1 MVTLRLKNRNDT
13 PSEQTQQQNNEAQ
26 RRSQS
31 GLIDDPYK
39 GVNVGMATGKLFE
52 SQLLGDLSSKVV
64 LESLQQTLSETF
76 KNAGVGENE
85 LNEAVKY
92 IYYRSGNNKGERKW
106 NSSEMF
112 MQSVFG
118 GIKSGN
124 EKEKAEA
131 YYDLNDLLR
140 SLGDKTRFPKL
151 KVIPTFLLREVEFNM
166 SLEIARRSQPEINSK
181 KFVTTLT
188 SELQQKLT
196 PGTKVKIISG
206 LGTPMDYVQKI
217 DFVVA
222 IIGNKGEILR
232 YYSYDLKT
240 NPDVEESLMKDVFIV
255 IPEDLQATLEE
266 RTRSCIDIVV
276 QNVVE
281 RELIV
286 TPERGS

>member
-1 MVTLRLKNRNDT
+1 MATLHLKKLDNN
-13 PSEQTQQQNNEAQ
+13 PQQNNAAQ
-26 RRSQS
+26 RQDQA
-31 GLIDDPYK
+31 GLVDDPYK
-39 GVNVGMATGKLFE
+39 GVKVGMATGKLFE
-52 SQLLGDLSSKVV
+52 SQMLGDLSSKVV
-64 LESLQQTLSETF
+64 LESLQQILFETL

-92 IYYRSGNNKGERKW
+92 IYYRSGDNKGERKW
-106 NSSEMF
+106 NSSDVF

-140 SLGDKTRFPKL
+140 SLGDKTKFPKL
-151 KVIPTFLLREVEFNM
+151 KIIPTFLLREVEFNM

-188 SELQQKLT
+188 NELQQKLAS
-196 PGTKVKIISG
+196 GTKIKIISG
-206 LGTPMDYVQKI
+206 LGTPMDYIQKI

-222 IIGNKGEILR
+222 IVGNKGEILR

-240 NPDVEESLMKDVFIV
+240 NPDVEESLMKDVVIV
-255 IPEDLQATLEE
+255 MPEDLQASLEE
-266 RTRSCIDIVV
+266 RTRSCIDIVA

-281 RELIV
+281 RESRV
-286 TPERGS
+286 TPERSS